1 MGDGRYGHLHTFPVF
16 RPQDFRVAM
25 GRWLGEFILRKNV
38 SKHGQTYFKHIFAS
52 NEAFQTHPIIP
63 NLLTNQSC
71 QAWHLSNSSLHFD
84 ETCACFFLGGF
95 HGVSGFFFC
104 LVLSIVELSQYD
116 DDNSAR
122 RLKLFS
128 SSSSVLLSE
137 AFLEVRSHPCLSS
150 NHRYHRCFGKPSEQ
164 NCMFNRI

>member
-84 ETCACFFLGGF
+84 ETCACFFFGGF
-95 HGVSGFFFC
+95 SWSFGFLFLPCSFDC
-104 LVLSIVELSQYD
+104 WTEPIRWWQ
-116 DDNSAR
+116 
-122 RLKLFS
+122 FS
-128 SSSSVLLSE
+128 SKTETLFIKFFSLTFRGLLGSTITS
-137 AFLEVRSHPCLSS
+137 LLVI
-150 NHRYHRCFGKPSEQ
+150 KP
-164 NCMFNRI
+164 